1 MDREGF
7 RNRLKQYKK
16 AREENPGL
24 KYWEWKTQ
32 PAEKDIPKYDE
43 GTGSVGMP
51 STTSADGRT
60 KYVYYDPTM
69 DLEYQNINLPE
80 VTITGN
86 KNAGK
91 RLPMS
96 VPEGSYER
104 FKTLGEIGKTVGG
117 FLPVAGEMIDA
128 YDLVTDIKNKDWTNT
143 AIRVGGYLMP
153 NVLEKGFNSANNIYK
168 KLRRYPQI
176 NIDNAHEITDS
187 QWDRVYDRALRQN
200 NIEELQRL
208 RDIHF
213 ATKSNTNVVSDNKMP
228 IKTYHT
234 VQERYDPNF
243 NVFNTSIEGKPTAI
257 YTTDLKPMSR
267 SYSSSIQTEE
277 ELENLLFENL
287 DWYKWLDSREMRSA
301 KSKED
306 LVEGWKLFLQRHGT
320 REKSVN
326 TMKKRYEELGTDIS
340 LHPERT
346 KELYVKL
353 NNSLNVDADNSN
365 WSYIFSS
372 KLPPDVYENINN
384 IPNILTTRDIEQIYK
399 HFGFDGA
406 QIKNVI
412 DYGPSARDYTKL
424 QPGTVY
430 ELDTPSQVKYSD
442 YITYDDNGNVI
453 KLSKRDNFSTGDMR
467 YAEGGEV
474 KLNPHTLLWS

>member
-1 MDREGF
+1 MERSEF
-7 RNRLKQYKK
+7 KERLQQYKK

-24 KYWEWKTQ
+24 KYWEW
-32 PAEKDIPKYDE
+32 KDIPKYDE

-176 NIDNAHEITDS
+176 NIDNAHEIRES

-257 YTTDLKPMSR
+257 YTTDLKSMSR

-306 LVEGWKLFLQRHGT
+306 LIEGWKLFLQRHGT
-320 REKSVN
+320 REKSIN

-353 NNSLNVDADNSN
+353 NNSLNVDAGNSN
-365 WSYIFSS
+365 WSDISSS
-372 KLPPDVYENINN
+372 KLPPNIYGNINN
-384 IPNILTTRDIEQIYK
+384 MPNVLTTRDIEQIYK

-412 DYGPSARDYTKL
+412 DYGPSAKDYTKL
-424 QPGTVY
+424 YPGTVY

-442 YITYDDNGNVI
+442 YVTYDDDGNII
-453 KLSKRDNFSTGDMR
+453 KLSKRDNFSTDDMR
-467 YAEGGEV
+467 FAKGGIV
-474 KLNPHTLLWS
+474 WT